1 MAYLCA
7 LLHNFC
13 VRTGQG
19 DPAPRW
25 DSDVLPHG
33 TCSVMP
39 NTEPATANRNVGLQR
54 GRRLEI
60 TSGLEQSGTIR
71 PKPRVQA

>member
-7 LLHNFC
+7 LLHTFC

-60 TSGLEQSGTIR
+60 TSVLEQSGTIR
-71 PKPRVQA
+71 PIPRVRA